1 MKLNLNAENKCE
13 MPIRY
18 KGERK
23 LSGIVTHH
31 TLQIII
37 SSCETYQ

>member
-1 MKLNLNAENKCE
+1 MKLNLNAQNECE
-13 MPIRY
+13 MAIRY

-31 TLQIII
+31 TQQIIL
-37 SSCETYQ
+37 SSCETFQ